1 MDIKFANVSFKY
13 KGTRNEVL
21 SHTTLAFTENR
32 IYGLLGK
39 NGVGKSTMLYLAAGL
54 LEPTEGT
61 VRIAGEESKRRRPEI
76 LKEIFFVPE
85 EFSLPNVRLSEYVS
99 MNAPFYPNFSRE
111 MLDICLKDFG
121 MSADVNLGELSM
133 GQKKKVFMSFALAT
147 GTRILLMDE
156 PTNGLDI
163 PSKSQFRKAMSRMMD
178 ENRIV
183 IISTHQVHDVEQLI
197 DHVVIMSKD
206 GVLMDKSMEE
216 IAEEY
221 VFEYRLMGDTA
232 DAIYCEPSLQG
243 TIVMAPRGDR
253 GETQVNL
260 ELLFNAIV
268 SKSKE

>member
-1 MDIKFANVSFKY
+1 MDIKFTNVSFKY

-121 MSADVNLGELSM
+121 MSTDVNLGELSM

-156 PTNGLDI
+156 PTNGHTI
-163 PSKSQFRKAMSRMMD
+163 EEPVPQGY
-178 ENRIV
+178 EP
-183 IISTHQVHDVEQLI
+183 HDGREPHRDNI
-197 DHVVIMSKD
+197 NPP
-206 GVLMDKSMEE
+206 G
-216 IAEEY
+216 A
-221 VFEYRLMGDTA
+221 RCGAA
-232 DAIYCEPSLQG
+232 DR
-243 TIVMAPRGDR
+243 PRGNHVEGRSAHGQVDGGDSR
-253 GETQVNL
+253 GICV
-260 ELLFNAIV
+260 
-268 SKSKE
+268 

>member
-1 MDIKFANVSFKY
+1 
-13 KGTRNEVL
+13 
-21 SHTTLAFTENR
+21 
-32 IYGLLGK
+32 
-39 NGVGKSTMLYLAAGL
+39 
-54 LEPTEGT
+54 
-61 VRIAGEESKRRRPEI
+61 
-76 LKEIFFVPE
+76 
-85 EFSLPNVRLSEYVS
+85 
-99 MNAPFYPNFSRE
+99 

>member
-1 MDIKFANVSFKY
+1 MDIKFTNVSFKY

-61 VRIAGEESKRRRPEI
+61 VRVAGVESKIRRPEI
-76 LKEIFFVPE
+76 LQEIFFVPE

>member
-1 MDIKFANVSFKY
+1 MDIKFTNVSFKY

-61 VRIAGEESKRRRPEI
+61 VRVAGVESKIRRPEI
-76 LKEIFFVPE
+76 LQEIFFVPE
-85 EFSLPNVRLSEYVS
+85 EFSLPNVKLSEYVS

-111 MLDICLKDFG
+111 MLDICLKDFD
-121 MSADVNLGELSM
+121 MSADVNLGQLSM

-163 PSKSQFRKAMSRMMD
+163 PSKSQFRKAMSRIMD
-178 ENRIV
+178 EDRIV

-221 VFEYRLMGDTA
+221 VFEYRLMGDTG

-243 TIVMAPRGDR
+243 TIVMAPRGSR